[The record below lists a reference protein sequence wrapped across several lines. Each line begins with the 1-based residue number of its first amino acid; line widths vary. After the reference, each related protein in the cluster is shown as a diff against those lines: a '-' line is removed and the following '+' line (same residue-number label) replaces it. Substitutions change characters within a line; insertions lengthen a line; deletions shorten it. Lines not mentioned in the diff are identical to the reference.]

1 MKKEIQWKSIQFLP
15 TMISLIAGD
24 LDNVKEQYE
33 SLLEVKDKP
42 HVLNDQIVDRI
53 IKLYTEKI
61 NEHWYYEKQIQIWS
75 ETNLTE
81 KQKGDI
87 ERLNS
92 WIHKIKEINERVL
105 ELAKLIS
112 ENTIDKILAKDDME
126 LALEVLSGKR
136 KLPL

>member
-1 MKKEIQWKSIQFLP
+1 M
-15 TMISLIAGD
+15 T
-24 LDNVKEQYE
+24 EQ
-33 SLLEVKDKP
+33 
-42 HVLNDQIVDRI
+42 
-53 IKLYTEKI
+53 
-61 NEHWYYEKQIQIWS
+61 
-75 ETNLTE
+75 
-81 KQKGDI
+81 QKGDI

>member
-33 SLLEVKDKP
+33 SLLAVKDKP
-42 HVLNDQIVDRI
+42 HVLNDHIVGRI

-61 NEHWYYEKQIQIWS
+61 DEHWYYEKQIQIWS

-81 KQKGDI
+81 QQKGDI

>member
-81 KQKGDI
+81 QQKGDI